1 MSAELIDIHPDNPQK
16 KRIEYV
22 VEQLNLGKIIIYPTD
37 SVYNFGCALNNKRA
51 IERIAKLKKLKL
63 KDANFS
69 LVFNSISEISE
80 YTKQYSRSTFKIMN
94 KALPGPYTF
103 ILPANNQV
111 SRLFDNK
118 KREVGVRI
126 PNNKICNDIVD
137 LLGQPIVTS
146 SVREDDDVNE
156 YLTDPEVIFD
166 EHKYDVDIIISGGI
180 GNLNPSTVINC
191 LNEDPIVIREG
202 IGNIDLL

>member
-80 YTKQYSRSTFKIMN
+80 YTKQYSRSTFKLMN